1 MNIKWAYN
9 VVQTTTIGM
18 DNIRYSCSNC
28 KLAAADTKSFHMIW
42 KPFFSYNAQTPQ
54 IAVHVLAKVMLKK
67 IMQTLQ
73 ELNLLYDIFV
83 TCSTYKIQDMTLLF
97 NVVAGYQLIFRELIA
112 VRVLA

>member
-1 MNIKWAYN
+1 MNIKWVYN
-9 VVQTTTIGM
+9 MAQMTTIGM
-18 DNIRYSCSNC
+18 DNVRYSCSNC
-28 KLAAADTKSFHMIW
+28 KLADTKSFHMIW
-42 KPFFSYNAQTPQ
+42 KPFFFLYLAQTPQ
-54 IAVHVLAKVMLKK
+54 IAVHVLAKVMLKN

-97 NVVAGYQLIFRELIA
+97 NVVAGYQLMFRALIA